1 MRAKRPAPGE
11 ILNAESTIESQY
23 LKLRGRCWYATV
35 CWKTCSRG
43 AYCSLAVGVLRALI
57 HNLIGR
63 ELHSYNV
70 QTDSYGFIGL
80 LLLASRSPLLAESFT
95 QSDQLSPSDAAA
107 GRAPASTAPAWPNSG
122 WRSSWCSSSSS
133 SWTSRIR
140 ELSRESHQ
148 PCQHDPTDFETEF
161 CHALRACRQKD
172 P

>member
-95 QSDQLSPSDAAA
+95 QSDQLSPSDAA
-107 GRAPASTAPAWPNSG
+107 GRPSSG
-122 WRSSWCSSSSS
+122 KHCPCMAQLRVALQLVQLVLILVDVAH
-133 SWTSRIR
+133 SRAV
-140 ELSRESHQ
+140 ERESSAMS
-148 PCQHDPTDFETEF
+148 T
-161 CHALRACRQKD
+161 
-172 P
+172 